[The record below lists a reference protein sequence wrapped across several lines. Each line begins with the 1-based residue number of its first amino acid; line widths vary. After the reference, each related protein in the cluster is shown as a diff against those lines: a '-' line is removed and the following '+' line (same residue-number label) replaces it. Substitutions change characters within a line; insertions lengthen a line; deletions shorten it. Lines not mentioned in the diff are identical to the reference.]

1 MIRLLGVPPSCKHS
15 LILNIA
21 GNAKKSIYEAEFNQ
35 VNTVFFSPNYNSQLE
50 GFYAGNY
57 IACDHVV
64 CYTAVFKSSRNAL
77 FSEGGRYFFPLEP
90 KK

>member
-1 MIRLLGVPPSCKHS
+1 MYKHS
-15 LILNIA
+15 LILYCR
-21 GNAKKSIYEAEFNQ
+21 KRQKSVYEAEFNQ
-35 VNTVFFSPNYNSQLE
+35 VYTVLFSPNYNSQLE
-50 GFYAGNY
+50 GFYAGNH

-77 FSEGGRYFFPLEP
+77 FSGGGRYFFPSRAKEVTEAKE